1 MYLWVVYI
9 RRASYNRH
17 PPQHPSLTM
26 DADLGWCPNC
36 ERAILP
42 KRKTVTVTVPVTTK
56 GSQPPPPP
64 PSSPRSRKAAANQR
78 KGGLVNGTGRLR
90 PNGTIR
96 TPPPQSAPATREKKK
111 LVIDHSPLP
120 VYCSEECRIADLELR
135 RRIAPFNPE
144 SDDPEDAPPKVKSKS
159 RKGEGLEHVLSDPES
174 EAAGDSDSSL
184 DQLPILWDWQKP
196 APPPPLPSVNKLF
209 AFMPSVNIDHIPA
222 PAAPTPQHI
231 PAPQY
236 NGGNIMTGRLLN
248 SIAPDPI
255 KPRQYRWDPLPE
267 RHAPVKGWNDGS
279 SAWRDAIY
287 GNGCVSG
294 MDTDP
299 YGRAA
304 KEHQRVTGGVRPVP
318 IRPDPAG
325 KFITG
330 SLPSDAAIQEQLED
344 PINLRFTTSM
354 MLGRMNDA
362 LAQRSNSRSNMY
374 SPGPRRTHSTASVAS
389 DAGSYT
395 STSPPSPTVM
405 RRERSLLSPGAEG
418 KLLVPDVKL
427 SVRSASASCILSSST
442 DPIPISR
449 RSSSNSST
457 GSQRSSRTK
466 RSSTT
471 ARSPLSR
478 EPASWL
484 GPHLSSSLEDE
495 AAEKEQ
501 NREDDEEEIEVG
513 EDGRETKESTERRRQ
528 RRDARRH
535 LEVFERE
542 ERERERLFGG
552 ALTSIRPVQTSKLSR
567 LCQLSLMLTLFSP
580 AARSLSFDNMQVYD
594 AMPMPEGKPLF
605 RFTPKTVRIAP

>member
-1 MYLWVVYI
+1 
-9 RRASYNRH
+9 
-17 PPQHPSLTM
+17 M

-36 ERAILP
+36 EHAILP
-42 KRKTVTVTVPVTTK
+42 KRKTITVTVPVTTK

-96 TPPPQSAPATREKKK
+96 TPSPAQPLPATREKKK

-120 VYCSEECRIADLELR
+120 LYCSEECRIADIELR
-135 RRIAPFNPE
+135 RRTAPFNPE
-144 SDDPEDAPPKVKSKS
+144 SDDPEDAPPKVKS
-159 RKGEGLEHVLSDPES
+159 RRGEGVEHIPSDPES
-174 EAAGDSDSSL
+174 AGDSDSSL

-209 AFMPSVNIDHIPA
+209 AFMPSVNIDHIPE
-222 PAAPTPQHI
+222 PATTTPKYI
-231 PAPQY
+231 PSPQY

-279 SAWRDAIY
+279 EAWRDALY

-299 YGRAA
+299 YGRTA
-304 KEHQRVTGGVRPVP
+304 KEHQRVTGGIRPVP

-325 KFITG
+325 KFISG
-330 SLPSDAAIQEQLED
+330 SLLTDAAIKERLED
-344 PINLRFTTSM
+344 PTNLRFTTNQ

-362 LAQRSNSRSNMY
+362 LSQRASSRSNMY
-374 SPGPRRTHSTASVAS
+374 APGPHRTTSAASVAS
-389 DAGSYT
+389 ATSDAGSVT
-395 STSPPSPTVM
+395 SNSPPSPTVM

-418 KLLVPDVKL
+418 KLLVPNVKL
-427 SVRSASASCILSSST
+427 SVRSSSASCLSSSST

-449 RSSSNSST
+449 RSSSSNSGS
-457 GSQRSSRTK
+457 SQRSSRTK
-466 RSSTT
+466 RSTT
-471 ARSPLSR
+471 ARSPLGR
-478 EPASWL
+478 EHASWL

-501 NREDDEEEIEVG
+501 NREDDDEEIEIG
-513 EDGRETKESTERRRQ
+513 ADGKETKHSAEKRRLRRES
-528 RRDARRH
+528 RRH

-552 ALTSIRPVQTSKLSR
+552 ALTSIRPVQT
-567 LCQLSLMLTLFSP
+567 T
-580 AARSLSFDNMQVYD
+580 RSLSFDNMQVYD

-605 RFTPKTVRIAP
+605 RFAPKTVRIAP